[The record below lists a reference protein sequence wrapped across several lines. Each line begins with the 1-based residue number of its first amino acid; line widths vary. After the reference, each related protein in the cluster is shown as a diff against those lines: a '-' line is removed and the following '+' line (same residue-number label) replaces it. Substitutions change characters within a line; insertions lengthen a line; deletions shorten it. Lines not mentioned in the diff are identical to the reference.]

1 MTSVSFF
8 QAQLNWL
15 TVQKSAARSRPFHE
29 NLQPESQYAFR
40 GFLRAQAERKDMRKG
55 NRTEAR
61 IKLSTC
67 ELLEQMPLSAL
78 KIQDVCRAAEIA
90 QGTFYLYFED
100 RPALLNAV
108 LADFVNFVRQRMIE
122 RSRASSTY
130 IESVRHTTMA
140 YYRLFENNRGLMKCL
155 LSYYEDFPKASAI
168 LSDLNTTW
176 ITLNVRSMQKRMR
189 AEGRADAIP
198 EAELF
203 RRCYALGGMVDQY
216 LAYIFLTAD
225 KNVTAISG
233 RAEDVVNTLSHIWV
247 SALTI

>member
-1 MTSVSFF
+1 MNGIPVH
-8 QAQLNWL
+8 
-15 TVQKSAARSRPFHE
+15 KSTARSRPFRE
-29 NLQPESQYAFR
+29 NARPESQYAFR
-40 GFLRAQAERKDMRKG
+40 AFLSAQAERKDTRKG

-78 KIQDVCRAAEIA
+78 KIQDVCGTAEIA

-100 RPALLNAV
+100 RQALLNAL

-122 RSRASSTY
+122 RSRESNTY

-155 LSYYEDFPKASAI
+155 LSHYEDFPKASAI

-189 AEGRADAIP
+189 AEGRADVIP

-216 LAYIFLTAD
+216 LAYIFLAVD
-225 KNVTAISG
+225 RNVTAISG
-233 RAEDVVNTLSHIWV
+233 CAEDVVNTLSHIWV